1 MSRSTISLLVPS
13 RSGEAFSRKFA
24 KSDRGSQRHHAVT
37 VIFWNWRL
45 KTFSDRF
52 ESNYFLI
59 ELFVQKK
66 NFQVNLQP
74 DKGQTESK

>member
-45 KTFSDRF
+45 KTCSDRF

-59 ELFVQKK
+59 ELFKS
-66 NFQVNLQP
+66 FQMMCMMIDLVN
-74 DKGQTESK
+74 K